1 MENTIDRFLRYISF
15 DTQSDEN
22 SGTFPSTEKQKK
34 IAELLAAELEQ
45 MGASDVYFDKEK
57 CYVYAFIPANDGG
70 EKKETLGFIA
80 HMDTSPDMSGE
91 NVKPRIVS
99 GYDGKDIVLNS
110 EKNIVLSVNQF
121 PEIKNYTGQTVIV
134 TDGTTL
140 LGADDKAGVSEI
152 MYMAEY
158 LLTHP
163 EVKHGRI
170 AVAFTPDEEIGCGV
184 DYFDT
189 ERFGADYA
197 YTVDGGAIGEL
208 EYENFNAASAVVK
221 FHGVNVH
228 PGEAKNKMENSML
241 IAMEFNGMLPV
252 QQRPQFTEGY
262 EGFFHLCDMSGEV
275 EFSQLS
281 YIVRD
286 HDMKKFEEKK
296 EIIRN
301 AVSFINEKYGEGT
314 AEAEITDSYYNM
326 RDRICPDYMF
336 LIENA
341 EKCMKKL
348 GIEPKIIPIRGGTDG
363 ARLSFMGIPCPN
375 ICTGGHNYH
384 GRFEY
389 VCAESMEKI
398 SELLVKL
405 AESSGR

>member
-1 MENTIDRFLRYISF
+1 MENTVDRFLRYVSF

-34 IAELLAAELEQ
+34 FAEVLASELKQ
-45 MGASDVYFDKEK
+45 MGASDVYFDKDK

-70 EKKETLGFIA
+70 AKKETLGFIA

-91 NVKPRIVS
+91 NVKPRVIS
-99 GYDGKDIVLNS
+99 GYDGNDIVLNS
-110 EKNIVLSVNQF
+110 EKNIVLSVEQY

-163 EVKHGRI
+163 EIKHGRI

-228 PGEAKNKMENSML
+228 PGEAKNKMKNSML
-241 IAMEFNGMLPV
+241 TAMEFNGMLPV

-296 EIIRN
+296 ELIRN
-301 AVSFINEKYGEGT
+301 AVSFINAKYGEGT

-326 RDRICPDYMF
+326 RDKISPDYMF

-341 EKCMKKL
+341 EKCMKEL
-348 GIEPKIIPIRGGTDG
+348 GIEPEVIPIRGGTDG
-363 ARLSFMGIPCPN
+363 ARLSFMGVPCPN

-398 SELLVKL
+398 SALLVKL
-405 AESSGR
+405 AAE